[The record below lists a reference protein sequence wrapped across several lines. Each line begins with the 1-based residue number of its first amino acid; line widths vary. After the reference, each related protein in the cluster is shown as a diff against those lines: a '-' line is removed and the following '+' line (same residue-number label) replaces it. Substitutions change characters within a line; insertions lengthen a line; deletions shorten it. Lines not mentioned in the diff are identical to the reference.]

1 MICGIII
8 FSLVIFIQKESF
20 EGIYVDRRAY
30 TEETLTELETT
41 LEKSTG
47 SKPLVSDNG
56 NLSFF
61 KF

>member
-1 MICGIII
+1 MVTE
-8 FSLVIFIQKESF
+8 LKKESF